1 MSSIYDALKRSQADK
16 QRSFPLGSMGSTPAK
31 KWYWVILAAVLFSSV
46 CTMAVLYGVGLLSAS
61 PEKPGVKGPHVA
73 SVSPQARIPQAPA
86 AQPIQQVQPAP
97 VVQPARKIQPTSEVD
112 QDRIWDLIKK
122 ADKLHQKGDLQGAI
136 EIYTELTAITPSFI
150 EMYIRLGGLYY
161 EAKQYDKALDIYMR
175 ALKTAPNNAKLLNNI
190 GSVLLTK
197 NEAEK
202 ALKYFIQAHRNSN
215 DYVEPLYNMAC
226 AYTRLRKNGAALS
239 SLRQACIMQPEAR
252 LWAKRD
258 PDLQPLRSEKEFA
271 TIVHGSN

>member
-1 MSSIYDALKRSQADK
+1 MSSIYDALKRSQVDK
-16 QRSFPLGSMGSTPAK
+16 QLSFPLASLENTSSK
-31 KWYWVILAAVLFSSV
+31 KWYWAIFAAVLFSSI
-46 CTMAVLYGVGLLSAS
+46 CTIVVLFGLGLLGGS
-61 PEKPGVKGPHVA
+61 PVKPSTKA
-73 SVSPQARIPQAPA
+73 PQV
-86 AQPIQQVQPAP
+86 IQESSQN
-97 VVQPARKIQPTSEVD
+97 KIQPLPAVQPGQKVQQASVVD
-112 QDRIWDLIKK
+112 QDRIWDFIKK

-136 EIYTELTAITPSFI
+136 EVYTELIAITPGFI

-161 EAKQYDKALDIYMR
+161 EAKQYDKALAIYTT

-197 NEAEK
+197 NKTEK

-226 AYTRLRKNGAALS
+226 AYTKLGKNGAALS
-239 SLRQACIMQPEAR
+239 SLRQACVMQPEAR

-258 PDLQPLRSEKEFA
+258 PDLQPLKGEKEFG
-271 TIVHGSN
+271 TIVHGSD